1 MKIIVSFIARVWSP
15 HHFLPLTQRQA
26 RGALHTPRDD
36 ITCRLAAPPLVWGPQ
51 QRTIAWFPISLVFSC
66 TCAFLSCIYYFL
78 ELILLRKCG
87 MCLFLSKA
95 EERIWCYPIVRTSYF
110 QRYRFSWW
118 ILKKSGMTQRKLQ
131 NWLFAAV
138 SHFFLPNPPILL
150 AMCSYLV
157 TVSLVKKILHLL
169 LLGHVLL
176 FHTVNLKELPK
187 LNGFPYL
194 GVRL

>member
-1 MKIIVSFIARVWSP
+1 MDPQEIWNDTKKVAE
-15 HHFLPLTQRQA
+15 LT
-26 RGALHTPRDD
+26 L
-36 ITCRLAAPPLVWGPQ
+36 CCCL
-51 QRTIAWFPISLVFSC
+51 SL
-66 TCAFLSCIYYFL
+66 
-78 ELILLRKCG
+78 
-87 MCLFLSKA
+87 
-95 EERIWCYPIVRTSYF
+95 
-110 QRYRFSWW
+110 
-118 ILKKSGMTQRKLQ
+118 
-131 NWLFAAV
+131 
-138 SHFFLPNPPILL
+138 FFLPNPPILL